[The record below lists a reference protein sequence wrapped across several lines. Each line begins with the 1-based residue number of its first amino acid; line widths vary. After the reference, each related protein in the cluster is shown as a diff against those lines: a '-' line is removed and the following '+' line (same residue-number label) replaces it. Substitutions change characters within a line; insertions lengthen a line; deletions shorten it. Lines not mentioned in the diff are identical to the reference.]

1 MKGKKNNVVNDF
13 MNNLSNNVNFK
24 INKVDSMV
32 DMLSVV
38 LIVIILALV
47 GMDVKI
53 PQESKMAFLLALI
66 ILVSCY
72 SIDIAIVVAVIAII
86 YVLIQNNNAT
96 ENFESCSAAA
106 ECEASD
112 DANATVQCNDGECGV
127 VTIPPNPG
135 ATIPPNPGA
144 TTLPPAPAPPPA
156 KNFNIPPNPATQ
168 FPATQFPANQF
179 LANNS
184 NNADS
189 DPTSHDIVQDRKI
202 SILYDMVNPQQD
214 LDNVIKKLKV
224 DNSDLDPKGIAYEL
238 VRLGFS
244 KEKISK
250 FLTDEKLKDK
260 EIDYIINN
268 IMESYDKPYGTV

>member
-32 DMLSVV
+32 DMLSVA

-96 ENFESCSAAA
+96 EEFSEEIDLN
-106 ECEASD
+106 
-112 DANATVQCNDGECGV
+112 TLTLDGL
-127 VTIPPNPG
+127 IRY
-135 ATIPPNPGA
+135 
-144 TTLPPAPAPPPA
+144 L
-156 KNFNIPPNPATQ
+156 Q
-168 FPATQFPANQF
+168 
-179 LANNS
+179 
-184 NNADS
+184 DS
-189 DPTSHDIVQDRKI
+189 PEQED
-202 SILYDMVNPQQD
+202 
-214 LDNVIKKLKV
+214 
-224 DNSDLDPKGIAYEL
+224 L
-238 VRLGFS
+238 VRQLLHLRSELQMSALTEGDITLDQVCSNRNFMGTMTPELR
-244 KEKISK
+244 EKMQSY
-250 FLTDEKLKDK
+250 LDS
-260 EIDYIINN
+260 YNSPIIEVTNPTP
-268 IMESYDKPYGTV
+268 SPPSPVVVS